1 MWKIIICVV
10 VSTGLVVAL
19 YAVTNNQEE
28 KTQRDLILTQVEGEI
43 KTNEDGTA
51 YVTGTVIEH
60 ISGCEVDSICAL
72 IVQTGSELISLVYAE
87 GERECLNSQVSSW
100 VNWGVNVKQGTPIQA
115 YGTYHRINDQRWLTF
130 CDSKEYFI
138 LGANDP
144 VPNGDYVKKF

>member
-1 MWKIIICVV
+1 MQIGALLSLLLV
-10 VSTGLVVAL
+10 VSFYVFINNRDELVEK
-19 YAVTNNQEE
+19 YPSQTN
-28 KTQRDLILTQVEGEI
+28 IEGEI
-43 KTNEDGTA
+43 KTDTDGTG
-51 YVTGTVIEH
+51 YVIGTVVDH
-60 ISGCEVDSICAL
+60 ISGCEVDSTCEL
-72 IVQTGSELISLVYAE
+72 VVQAGSELISLVYAE